1 MHITKFICG
10 MSVAVFA
17 VAATSWSMGWSTGA
31 IIAISVATLVTAQ
44 VFYFAVIAATAWFR
58 GKKTADTLRPAEH
71 NHKLN

>member
-10 MSVAVFA
+10 MSVAVIA

-31 IIAISVATLVTAQ
+31 IIGISVATLVLAQ

-58 GKKTADTLRPAEH
+58 GKKTPDTVRPTQR